1 MNKYFIALIV
11 ISATKEKNKI
21 TYFVYLV
28 INAMI
33 DHNIVKFIVL
43 NVEYAM
49 KKMMK
54 IIYKNH

>member
-1 MNKYFIALIV
+1 M
-11 ISATKEKNKI
+11 KNKI